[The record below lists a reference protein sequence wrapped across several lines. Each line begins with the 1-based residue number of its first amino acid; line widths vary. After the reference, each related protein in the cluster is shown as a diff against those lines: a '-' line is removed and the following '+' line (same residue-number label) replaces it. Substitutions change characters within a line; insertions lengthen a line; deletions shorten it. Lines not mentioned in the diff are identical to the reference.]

1 MWVAWLVRSLSGVK
15 DEIRHCRMNG
25 DLLQCLYHCTA
36 LQEVYYSFRWTVT
49 SCSAS
54 SLCSPTHS
62 FKKRYDK
69 AQGAGREWTSQQP
82 AKRRGQEQNSTPV
95 TTKQASTVTSLTQSL
110 TQLHLYTLMYIPV
123 NWMKHL
129 HRLNITTKFLYITVC
144 PTSTGLR
151 SIVSASQ
158 NSYETKLQVTSF
170 SPPFCYQKLQ
180 SS

>member
-1 MWVAWLVRSLSGVK
+1 MVTSYSACITAL
-15 DEIRHCRMNG
+15 HCRKSTIPS
-25 DLLQCLYHCTA
+25 DEQWPPAVPLAYAHPHTA
-36 LQEVYYSFRWTVT
+36 LKRGTIKLKEQEESEPR
-49 SCSAS
+49 SNQQ
-54 SLCSPTHS
+54 
-62 FKKRYDK
+62 RG
-69 AQGAGREWTSQQP
+69 GARNS
-82 AKRRGQEQNSTPV
+82 NSTPV